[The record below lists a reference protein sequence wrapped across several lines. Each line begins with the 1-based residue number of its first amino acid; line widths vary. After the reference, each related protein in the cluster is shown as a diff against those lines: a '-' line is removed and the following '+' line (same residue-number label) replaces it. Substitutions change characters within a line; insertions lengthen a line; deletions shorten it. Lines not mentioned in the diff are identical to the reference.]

1 MLSAGMQIVT
11 VNRKPVRGLSK
22 KDVASLIKS
31 SPGSCLL
38 GVSNNN
44 VNQSTSQVRAGRT
57 PPAPAAATAK
67 KRASTKRKKPRTKSG
82 KSSNPTTQFAVG
94 DTVTVDGYDGKGIVR
109 FVGPHNETGKLR
121 CGVELDNYGGKNNG
135 TVKGHVY
142 FSCPNGK
149 GVLVAP
155 SKLAAAIADIVI
167 KLEPTPMP
175 ESEPKSALHVWLDTL
190 KPGFGDQYAA
200 ILEGLGIENPEEMDD
215 PDVIDEDFF
224 DELDDEGVDEDAI
237 QAIKL
242 AVGYESEES
251 DVDM

>member
-1 MLSAGMQIVT
+1 MSGAGHDI
-11 VNRKPVRGLSK
+11 
-22 KDVASLIKS
+22 
-31 SPGSCLL
+31 
-38 GVSNNN
+38 
-44 VNQSTSQVRAGRT
+44 
-57 PPAPAAATAK
+57 
-67 KRASTKRKKPRTKSG
+67 
-82 KSSNPTTQFAVG
+82 
-94 DTVTVDGYDGKGIVR
+94 
-109 FVGPHNETGKLR
+109 ETGKLR

-190 KPGFGDQYAA
+190 KPGFGDHYAA